1 MKNGINLIPD
11 EIRTQ
16 RLAKK
21 VRTGLVAFVALY
33 AALLGFVFA
42 GQRAEINEKRDALSA
57 VEAQRDSLL
66 TSGARHIDLGRQ
78 LSEIKKTEAARTQRL
93 SATAGIEGKRIA
105 WAYVFK
111 RLSQEVPEGV
121 WLRSI
126 TTSEADTALKRLR
139 LTGSATS
146 NRPIAAF
153 ISALESSGLFK
164 DLSLTYT
171 QKREHKSGPV
181 YDFEVYMDL
190 KKTEDTVHDW

>member
-1 MKNGINLIPD
+1 MSPSS
-11 EIRTQ
+11 RST
-16 RLAKK
+16 RP
-21 VRTGLVAFVALY
+21 
-33 AALLGFVFA
+33 
-42 GQRAEINEKRDALSA
+42 ALSA

-78 LSEIKKTEAARTQRL
+78 LSEIKKTEAALTQRL
-93 SATAGIEGKRIA
+93 SAAAGVDGKRIA

-146 NRPIAAF
+146 NKPIAAF